1 MKFPGLADI
10 RAMNWGDLGVRA
22 VSALVLVPAV
32 LLDVWAGGV
41 WFTVFAAL
49 LGVLMAHEWVGLAHR
64 GNSAQFALH
73 ATAALCGAMLPGTA
87 GIIPALA
94 TIAVLTVLSL
104 LLVRQWGADPTLWT
118 GLGVPYVGLPALAL
132 VVLRDDANW
141 GLLAILWILFIVWAA
156 DTFAYFAGRIIGGP
170 KLAPAISPKKTWAG
184 LGGAMAGAA
193 LLSAVIAWF
202 AVPGSIGPLM
212 VLAAVLAVVEQGG
225 DLFESSLK
233 RHFGAKDSGDLI
245 PGHGGAIDR
254 VDGLVAVA
262 VAAALIGFLRGGP
275 LVAQGL
281 LHW

>member
-1 MKFPGLADI
+1 MKVPDLSAI

-22 VSALVLVPAV
+22 GSAAVLVPVV

-73 ATAALCGAMLPGTA
+73 AAAALCGALLPGETGVMTA
-87 GIIPALA
+87 LFAV
-94 TIAVLTVLSL
+94 AVLTGLSVGL
-104 LLVRQWGADPTLWT
+104 SRWWGADPTLWNAV
-118 GLGVPYVGLPALAL
+118 GVAYVGLPPLAL
-132 VVLRDDANW
+132 VTLRADVQW
-141 GLLAILWILFIVWAA
+141 GAVAILWILFIVWAA

-184 LGGAMAGAA
+184 LFGAMVGSA
-193 LLSAVIAWF
+193 LRSGLIAWW
-202 AVPGSIGPLM
+202 AVPGSILALM
-212 VLAAVLAVVEQGG
+212 LLAAILAVVEQGG

-233 RHFGAKDSGDLI
+233 RHFGVKDSGDLI

-262 VAAALIGFLRGGP
+262 VAAAIIGFLRAGP
-275 LVAQGL
+275 LAAQGL

>member
-1 MKFPGLADI
+1 
-10 RAMNWGDLGVRA
+10 
-22 VSALVLVPAV
+22 
-32 LLDVWAGGV
+32 
-41 WFTVFAAL
+41 
-49 LGVLMAHEWVGLAHR
+49 
-64 GNSAQFALH
+64 
-73 ATAALCGAMLPGTA
+73 MLPGTA